1 MEQQAIRQLDVRWLQ
16 PPEPFEHIMRAL
28 QQLPPDT
35 TLLVHIHREPF
46 PLYDVLRDEG
56 YAWQT
61 AALADGCFDIR
72 ISRPA

>member
-1 MEQQAIRQLDVRWLQ
+1 MEAQATQHLDVRWLP

-35 TLLVHIHREPF
+35 ALMVHIHREPF
-46 PLYDVLRDEG
+46 PLYDVLHDEG

-61 AALADGCFDIR
+61 VALDDGNFDIR
-72 ISRPA
+72 ITRAT